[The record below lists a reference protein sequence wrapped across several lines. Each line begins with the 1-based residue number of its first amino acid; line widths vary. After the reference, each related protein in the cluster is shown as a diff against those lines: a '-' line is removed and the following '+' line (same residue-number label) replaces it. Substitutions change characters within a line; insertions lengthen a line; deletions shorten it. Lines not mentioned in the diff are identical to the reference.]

1 MIVSIMFVPFIY
13 TICIYI
19 DPRWQFS
26 RFLPYFLV
34 NGVSNE
40 SIIKSV
46 WNKNGYILYM
56 FSFIL
61 YYIEYRRHLLCDT
74 DEFIKAYLLCTQ
86 LYIYMYIYIF
96 NLFVLI
102 LI

>member
-46 WNKNGYILYM
+46 WNKNGYILY
-56 FSFIL
+56 
-61 YYIEYRRHLLCDT
+61 
-74 DEFIKAYLLCTQ
+74 
-86 LYIYMYIYIF
+86 
-96 NLFVLI
+96 
-102 LI
+102 